1 MEYQITNLLDNAS
14 NQPSKFRTINWVAI
28 NDESRKRYTDNSIK
42 FKTIMLRSNLW
53 DYADTYILVNRRI
66 TITGAGANTARREA
80 DE

>member
-28 NDESRKRYTDNSIK
+28 NDESRRRYTDNSIK

-53 DYADTYILVNRRI
+53 DYADAYILVNRRI
-66 TITGAGANTARREA
+66 TITGAGANAARREA